1 MRTRHASMLAAAN
14 SLRTRS
20 EPRIVSA
27 CAGSLR
33 VVDCHTDQELKYY
46 RPWLLTESQ
55 ERIIKEQ
62 IQDAEETIEREVRD
76 FERRKE
82 QRLKDL
88 GVLDSPPESDAVGEP
103 APSKSTN
110 HPHSD
115 SKASHDRDHD
125 ETGDEMEQDKEDA
138 VLY

>member
-1 MRTRHASMLAAAN
+1 M
-14 SLRTRS
+14 
-20 EPRIVSA
+20 
-27 CAGSLR
+27 
-33 VVDCHTDQELKYY
+33 DCHTDEEIKYY

-62 IQDAEETIEREVRD
+62 IQDVEETIEREVRD

-110 HPHSD
+110 HHHSD
-115 SKASHDRDHD
+115 SKSSHDRDHD